1 MSKNNGDCIYVLED
15 NKIAQST
22 PTEKTFFGDIR
33 KIVSGYGMS
42 YFKCNSDNIES
53 MISAINSAIQERKPC
68 FIHLET
74 KRLSSH
80 SKSDDNRDDKF
91 IETLFVD
98 DILHNKL
105 SEGAMSY
112 DDDYIVEIKNLFDE
126 VKKDERKIS
135 MATIYN
141 TLKQFTSLGLIREI
155 VVDQNK
161 SLYCNN
167 NQSHYHLYIEDEGK
181 VIDIPTQNIDLDIP
195 SIPACLKLHD
205 IDVIVR
211 IRTLKDKN
219 S

>member
-1 MSKNNGDCIYVLED
+1 MSAYN
-15 NKIAQST
+15 
-22 PTEKTFFGDIR
+22 
-33 KIVSGYGMS
+33 
-42 YFKCNSDNIES
+42 
-53 MISAINSAIQERKPC
+53 SAINKLEKNGIRATKQRRVLAKLIFDKGKRHISAE
-68 FIHLET
+68 
-74 KRLSSH
+74 
-80 SKSDDNRDDKF
+80 
-91 IETLFVD
+91 
-98 DILHNKL
+98 
-105 SEGAMSY
+105 
-112 DDDYIVEIKNLFDE
+112 NLFDE

-181 VIDIPTQNIDLDIP
+181 VIDIPTKNIDLDIP

-219 S
+219 N

>member
-1 MSKNNGDCIYVLED
+1 MTSAIEAYNPMSAYSSAIKKLEKNGIRATKQRRVLAKLIFD
-15 NKIAQST
+15 KG
-22 PTEKTFFGDIR
+22 KR
-33 KIVSGYGMS
+33 H
-42 YFKCNSDNIES
+42 
-53 MISAINSAIQERKPC
+53 ISAE
-68 FIHLET
+68 
-74 KRLSSH
+74 
-80 SKSDDNRDDKF
+80 
-91 IETLFVD
+91 
-98 DILHNKL
+98 
-105 SEGAMSY
+105 
-112 DDDYIVEIKNLFDE
+112 NLFDE
-126 VKKDERKIS
+126 VKKEERKIS

>member
-1 MSKNNGDCIYVLED
+1 M
-15 NKIAQST
+15 T
-22 PTEKTFFGDIR
+22 
-33 KIVSGYGMS
+33 
-42 YFKCNSDNIES
+42 
-53 MISAINSAIQERKPC
+53 SAIEVYNPMSAYNSAISK
-68 FIHLET
+68 LEKNGIRAT
-74 KRLSSH
+74 KQRRVLA
-80 SKSDDNRDDKF
+80 KLIFDKGKRH
-91 IETLFVD
+91 ISAE
-98 DILHNKL
+98 
-105 SEGAMSY
+105 
-112 DDDYIVEIKNLFDE
+112 NLFDE

-219 S
+219 N

>member
-1 MSKNNGDCIYVLED
+1 MTSAIEVYDPMSAYNGAINKLEKNGIRATKQRRVLAKLIFD
-15 NKIAQST
+15 KG
-22 PTEKTFFGDIR
+22 KR
-33 KIVSGYGMS
+33 H
-42 YFKCNSDNIES
+42 
-53 MISAINSAIQERKPC
+53 ISAE
-68 FIHLET
+68 
-74 KRLSSH
+74 
-80 SKSDDNRDDKF
+80 
-91 IETLFVD
+91 
-98 DILHNKL
+98 
-105 SEGAMSY
+105 
-112 DDDYIVEIKNLFDE
+112 NLFDE

>member
-1 MSKNNGDCIYVLED
+1 MTASIEVYNPMSAYN
-15 NKIAQST
+15 
-22 PTEKTFFGDIR
+22 
-33 KIVSGYGMS
+33 
-42 YFKCNSDNIES
+42 
-53 MISAINSAIQERKPC
+53 SAINILEKNGIRATKQRRVLAKLIFNKGKRHISAE
-68 FIHLET
+68 
-74 KRLSSH
+74 
-80 SKSDDNRDDKF
+80 
-91 IETLFVD
+91 
-98 DILHNKL
+98 
-105 SEGAMSY
+105 
-112 DDDYIVEIKNLFDE
+112 NLLDE
-126 VKKDERKIS
+126 VKEEERKIS

-181 VIDIPTQNIDLDIP
+181 VIDIPTKNIDLDIP

-219 S
+219 N

>member
-1 MSKNNGDCIYVLED
+1 MT
-15 NKIAQST
+15 ST
-22 PTEKTFFGDIR
+22 VEVYNPL
-33 KIVSGYGMS
+33 SAY
-42 YFKCNSDNIES
+42 N
-53 MISAINSAIQERKPC
+53 SAINKLEKNGIRATKQRRVLAKLIFDKGKRHISAE
-68 FIHLET
+68 
-74 KRLSSH
+74 
-80 SKSDDNRDDKF
+80 
-91 IETLFVD
+91 
-98 DILHNKL
+98 
-105 SEGAMSY
+105 
-112 DDDYIVEIKNLFDE
+112 NLFDE

-141 TLKQFTSLGLIREI
+141 TLKQFTNLGLIREI

-181 VIDIPTQNIDLDIP
+181 VIDIPTKNIDLDIP

>member
-1 MSKNNGDCIYVLED
+1 MTAS
-15 NKIAQST
+15 
-22 PTEKTFFGDIR
+22 
-33 KIVSGYGMS
+33 
-42 YFKCNSDNIES
+42 IEVYNPLS
-53 MISAINSAIQERKPC
+53 AYNSAINKLEKNGIRATKQRRVLAKLIFDKGKRHISAE
-68 FIHLET
+68 
-74 KRLSSH
+74 
-80 SKSDDNRDDKF
+80 
-91 IETLFVD
+91 
-98 DILHNKL
+98 
-105 SEGAMSY
+105 
-112 DDDYIVEIKNLFDE
+112 NLFDE

-181 VIDIPTQNIDLDIP
+181 VIDIPTKNIDLDIP
-195 SIPACLKLHD
+195 SIPACLQLHD

-211 IRTLKDKN
+211 IRTLKDKK